1 MRLDRESKP
10 STKGLHC
17 GPQGHNT
24 FFTGPGLAW
33 PDLSVQISVRS
44 AGCGAGRW
52 EGHTVPTLGLGDE
65 ELRSER

>member
-17 GPQGHNT
+17 SPQGHDT

-33 PDLSVQISVRS
+33 PDLSVQISIRS
-44 AGCGAGRW
+44 AGCGAGR
-52 EGHTVPTLGLGDE
+52 
-65 ELRSER
+65 